1 MAINLTGISNENEF
15 YTHHY
20 LSAILENDLK
30 DLFAKWS
37 ARQEEPATASQPAAW
52 RPPYAKLGA
61 LSKLYFVLRNQL
73 EKTTH
78 PAAIQQAQH
87 EFFAVLLDALGY

>member
-30 DLFAKWS
+30 ELFAKWS
-37 ARQEEPATASQPAAW
+37 AQEEQSAVAGQPATW
-52 RPPYAKLGA
+52 RPPHTKLGG
-61 LSKLYFVLRNQL
+61 LSKLYFVLRNRL
-73 EKTTH
+73 EKISQ
-78 PAAIQQAQH
+78 PAARSV
-87 EFFAVLLDALGY
+87 E